1 MTSIKITGGPSTVGR
16 PNEDQVDR
24 EAKTQASKSANAEAV
39 KFERDSTSLHKLYSA
54 VEAEVEEISG
64 DKVSE
69 FRKRIANGDYEPDL
83 RIVAERIL
91 AELEANEVVE

>member
-1 MTSIKITGGPSTVGR
+1 MSSIKITGGPPTVGR
-16 PNEDQVDR
+16 PNEEMVDR
-24 EAKTQASKSANAEAV
+24 ESKTKASKVSDREAV

-64 DKVSE
+64 DKVAE

-83 RIVAERIL
+83 RVVAERIL
-91 AELEANEVVE
+91 NELEVNEAPE